1 MTFSILHSLRARLLF
16 FLFAAI
22 LLTAVVQGGVAYR
35 GALAQADE
43 IFDYHLQRTA
53 FSLSAGNPIA
63 NLPGNGE
70 GGDIPED
77 RDLVIQ
83 VWTPDGV
90 RVFRS
95 APRLPLPDRTVLG
108 FSDME
113 WHGATYRVFSL
124 QTRSQ
129 VIQVAQDMAVRTG
142 MASTLALRAVWPIAA
157 LAPLLMLVVWW
168 VISVSL
174 RPVDRARRQVASRQA
189 NDLSPIG
196 DQGLPDEVR
205 PLVHELNLLLSRVQE
220 AFATQKRFVGDAAH
234 ELRSP
239 LAALKLQIQSL
250 QRAADDTARETATR
264 RLAAGIDRATHMVEQ
279 LLLLARQEGG
289 ATPATSLP
297 ASATSLRDAVRVA
310 IADVLPLAQARNINV
325 GMVQDDDVGIYLP
338 HDELVVLARNLIDNA
353 VKYTPGPGRVDVAI
367 RRHATTLP
375 SGDGPTAPA
384 PSSLAAAPASGA
396 ILTVDDSGPGIPA
409 ADRERVFDRFYRASD
424 ATGVGSGL
432 GLAIVKAIADRHG
445 ATIVL
450 DRSPTLG
457 GLRVQVSFPLPD
469 VASRPR

>member
-1 MTFSILHSLRARLLF
+1 MNLSILHSLRARLLF
-16 FLFAAI
+16 FLLAAI

-63 NLPGNGE
+63 NMPGNGE
-70 GGDIPED
+70 TGDIPED

-174 RPVDRARRQVASRQA
+174 RPVDRARRQVATRQA

-205 PLVHELNLLLSRVQE
+205 PLVHELNLLLSRVQD

-250 QRAADDTARETATR
+250 QRATDDTTRETATR
-264 RLAAGIDRATHMVEQ
+264 RLAAGIDRATHLVEQ

-289 ATPATSLP
+289 GAPAPSQP
-297 ASATSLRDAVRVA
+297 VPATSLRDAVGVA
-310 IADVLPLAQARNINV
+310 IADVLPLAQAREINLGAV
-325 GMVQDDDVGIYLP
+325 HAEGDDDVLLP
-338 HDELVVLARNLIDNA
+338 LARDESVVLVRNLIDNA

-367 RRHATTLP
+367 HRNAADRRAT
-375 SGDGPTAPA
+375 
-384 PSSLAAAPASGA
+384 
-396 ILTVDDSGPGIPA
+396 LTVDDSGPGIPDA
-409 ADRERVFDRFYRASD
+409 ERERVFDRFYRSSD

-457 GLRVQVSFPLPD
+457 GLRAQVTFPL
-469 VASRPR
+469 A

>member
-1 MTFSILHSLRARLLF
+1 MTLSILHSLRARLLF
-16 FLFAAI
+16 FLLAAI

-35 GALAQADE
+35 GALTQADE

-63 NLPGNGE
+63 NMQGNDEAGE
-70 GGDIPED
+70 VPED

-108 FSDME
+108 FSDLE
-113 WHGATYRVFSL
+113 WQGATYRVFSL

-142 MASTLALRAVWPIAA
+142 MARTLALRAVWPIAA
-157 LAPLLMLVVWW
+157 LAPLLMLVVGW

-174 RPVDRARRQVASRQA
+174 RPVDRARRQVATRQA

-205 PLVHELNLLLSRVQE
+205 PLVHELNLLLSRVQD

-250 QRAADDTARETATR
+250 QRATDDAARDTATR
-264 RLAAGIDRATHMVEQ
+264 RLAAGIDRATHLVEQ

-289 ATPATSLP
+289 PAP
-297 ASATSLRDAVRVA
+297 AAQMPSTSLRDAVGVA
-310 IADVLPLAQARNINV
+310 IADVLPLAQAGDINLGV
-325 GMVQDDDVGIYLP
+325 VDDPAADPVVNAKGDMDSVPLP
-338 HDELVVLARNLIDNA
+338 RDELVVLVRNLIDNA
-353 VKYTPGPGRVDVAI
+353 VKYTPGPGRVDVGI
-367 RRHATTLP
+367 SR
-375 SGDGPTAPA
+375 TAPT
-384 PSSLAAAPASGA
+384 PHASATPGVT
-396 ILTVDDSGPGIPA
+396 LTVDDSGPGIP
-409 ADRERVFDRFYRASD
+409 DTERQRVFDRFYRASD

-445 ATIVL
+445 ATILL

-457 GLRVQVSFPLPD
+457 GLRVQVIFPLP
-469 VASRPR
+469 